1 MISDDIIWALL
12 KSDKHSK
19 AVLQKKVED
28 AIKAIDTQKITKAL
42 EEDLLAFIEHG
53 DIEWGDIVQTK
64 IFGKIITDGLR
75 EHFNIPQ
82 NKRR

>member
-53 DIEWGDIVQTK
+53 DIEWDDIVQTK